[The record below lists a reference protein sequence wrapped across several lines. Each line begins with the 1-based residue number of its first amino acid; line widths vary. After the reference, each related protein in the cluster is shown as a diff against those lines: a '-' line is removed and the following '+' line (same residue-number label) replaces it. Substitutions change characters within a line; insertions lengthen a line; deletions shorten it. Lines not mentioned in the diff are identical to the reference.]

1 DSYYNEKGA
10 LVQPSVAAGIH
21 SVNGDSYYNE
31 KGALVQPS
39 VAAGIHSVNGSVPA
53 NVYAPLTV
61 RSWLN
66 ERYVDIYPIAKDGE
80 YKFALYQGD
89 DLIGEFDETA
99 EMEALLVKA
108 FNLSSEAPQSETEGN
123 NEEMEHVEKLKEI
136 RDFTGEPTPEL
147 VDEFQTALEQAYAYF
162 EANDQVAENEALMD
176 AALSNITSMIQA
188 QI

>member
-1 DSYYNEKGA
+1 
-10 LVQPSVAAGIH
+10 
-21 SVNGDSYYNE
+21 
-31 KGALVQPS
+31 
-39 VAAGIHSVNGSVPA
+39 
-53 NVYAPLTV
+53 
-61 RSWLN
+61 
-66 ERYVDIYPIAKDGE
+66 
-80 YKFALYQGD
+80 
-89 DLIGEFDETA
+89 LIGEFDDTA

-147 VDEFQTALEQAYAYF
+147 VDEFQTALEQAYAHF
-162 EANDQVAENEALMD
+162 EANDQIAENEALMD